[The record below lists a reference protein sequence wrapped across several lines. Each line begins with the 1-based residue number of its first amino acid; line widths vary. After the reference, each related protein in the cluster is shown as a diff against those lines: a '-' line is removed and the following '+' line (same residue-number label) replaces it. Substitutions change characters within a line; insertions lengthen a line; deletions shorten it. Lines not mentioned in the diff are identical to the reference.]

1 MNNFSSEKNKLF
13 TLIVVAIIVGVITG
27 YFFESLVFFL
37 AGYILW
43 HFDKLSSYSK
53 WLQKGAQIPE
63 MPIGS
68 GIWARLSSDTVQ
80 LRKKIL
86 TERLKNQK
94 LKVRFNEILRSFPFP
109 TIVINGRHEIQWINK
124 RAASILSLQRK
135 KDVGIPLNNIIRSEK
150 LLELLKSDDPGELEI
165 DAPRNS
171 NGRIQLTLSR
181 LTRNIRTISIRDI
194 SESYR
199 LNAARQ
205 SFISNA
211 SHELR
216 TPLTIING
224 YLEILYQN
232 KTLPK
237 SDIEMIQTASEHSQR
252 MSKLIQDLL
261 VLSGLE
267 QDDSKNTLKRNLKF
281 ATIINDAIEHLK
293 KSPGYKQKIE
303 LKVAKDLQI
312 YASEYQIYS
321 IALNLIENAI
331 KYSPDN
337 SQITITWKKD
347 KDRAIFS
354 VEDQGEGLSEKEI
367 ERITQPF
374 YRTKSAQGRMV
385 KGTGLGLSIVHEA
398 ARRNE
403 GFLEIMSS
411 PRHGATFKIIFLI
424 GKK

>member
-1 MNNFSSEKNKLF
+1 
-13 TLIVVAIIVGVITG
+13 
-27 YFFESLVFFL
+27 
-37 AGYILW
+37 
-43 HFDKLSSYSK
+43 
-53 WLQKGAQIPE
+53 
-63 MPIGS
+63 
-68 GIWARLSSDTVQ
+68 
-80 LRKKIL
+80 
-86 TERLKNQK
+86 
-94 LKVRFNEILRSFPFP
+94 
-109 TIVINGRHEIQWINK
+109 VINGRHEIQWINK

-150 LLELLKSDDPGELEI
+150 LLELLKSDDPGDLEI
-165 DAPRNS
+165 DVPKNPNR
-171 NGRIQLTLSR
+171 RIHLTLSR

-224 YLEILYQN
+224 YLEILSQN
-232 KTLPK
+232 KTLSK
-237 SDIEMIQTASEHSQR
+237 SDIQMIQTASEHSQR

-267 QDDSKNTLKRNLKF
+267 QDDSKNTLKRYLKF

-312 YASEYQIYS
+312 YASEYQMYS

-337 SQITITWKKD
+337 SQITIIWRKD

-374 YRTKSAQGRMV
+374 YRTKSAQGKMV

-398 ARRNE
+398 AKRNE
-403 GFLEIMSS
+403 GFLEIESS
-411 PRHGATFKIIFLI
+411 PRHGSTFKIIFLMD
-424 GKK
+424 KK